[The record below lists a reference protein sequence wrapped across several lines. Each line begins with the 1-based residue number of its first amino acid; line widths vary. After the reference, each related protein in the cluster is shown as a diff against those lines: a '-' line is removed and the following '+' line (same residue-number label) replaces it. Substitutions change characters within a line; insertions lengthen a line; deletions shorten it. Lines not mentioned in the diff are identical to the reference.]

1 MVITI
6 PESIEYALR
15 VPEKQKEKELKK
27 LLSIKLYE
35 KGILGIG
42 KAREYLE
49 VSYLEFLYM
58 LKEEG
63 IHLNY
68 DKEELESDIK
78 ILNGAAI

>member
-42 KAREYLE
+42 KAREYLG
-49 VSYLEFLYM
+49 VSHLEFLYM

-63 IHLNY
+63 IHVNY
-68 DKEELESDIK
+68 DKEELEADIK
-78 ILNGAAI
+78 TIENF